1 MTIDQALVLILFA
14 GLFAMFVWG
23 RWRYDL
29 VAITALIAAVFMG
42 LVPAGQAFSGFG
54 HPAVITVAA
63 VLIVSRALSVSGAIE
78 RLTAVMLPPVRSL
91 TAHIGL
97 LSGVGAVLS
106 AFMNNIGALALLM
119 PATIDAAK
127 KSERPPALLL
137 MPLSFGTI
145 LGGLITLIGTPPNI
159 IIANIRTDVAGQPF
173 AMFDFAPVGLTLA
186 VLGVAY
192 LAVIGWR
199 LVPKERQAKSAGEEL
214 FDIDAYVTEVKVVDG
229 AKAVGRS
236 VAELDDVADACD
248 VRIAG
253 LIRARKRI
261 LRTSRATEV
270 MAGDIIILE
279 ADPAGLDRFA
289 HKLGLEIVGDAPRDR
304 ALLSST
310 EVALTEAVV
319 SPDSR
324 MIGRI
329 TGQMRLKSRYGLNL
343 LGVSRQ
349 GTPVRRRL
357 HKVIFQSG
365 DVLLLQGDA
374 DSMHVTM
381 TRLGLLPL
389 ASRGMGLGQRGQA
402 WLALSFLAAAVAAAS
417 SGLIPLPIAFAAAA
431 VAVVASNI
439 VPLRDV
445 YDSVDWPVIVLLGAL
460 IPVGQALQ
468 TTGATALI
476 ADAILALASGAGPVL
491 VLVLIMVVTMTLSD
505 IMNNAA
511 TAVVMAPIAITLSD
525 RLGVS
530 SDPFLMAVAVAASCA
545 FLTPIGHQNNAL
557 VMGPGGY
564 RFGDYWRVGLPL
576 EVLIVALGVPMI
588 LWVWPLGG

>member
-1 MTIDQALVLILFA
+1 MTIDQALVLILFT

-29 VAITALIAAVFMG
+29 VAITALITAVFMG

-192 LAVIGWR
+192 LALIGWR

-374 DSMHVTM
+374 DSMHMTM

-588 LWVWPLGG
+588 LWVWPL

>member
-1 MTIDQALVLILFA
+1 MTIDQALVLILFT

-192 LAVIGWR
+192 LALIGWR

-214 FDIDAYVTEVKVVDG
+214 FDIDAYVTEVKVIDG

-374 DSMHVTM
+374 DSMHMTM

-476 ADAILALASGAGPVL
+476 ADTILALASGAGPVL

-588 LWVWPLGG
+588 LWVWPL

>member
-1 MTIDQALVLILFA
+1 MTIDQALVLILFT

-192 LAVIGWR
+192 LALIGWR

-374 DSMHVTM
+374 DSMHMTM

-576 EVLIVALGVPMI
+576 EVLIIALGVPMI
-588 LWVWPLGG
+588 LWVWPL

>member
-1 MTIDQALVLILFA
+1 MTIDQALVLILFT

-192 LAVIGWR
+192 LALIGWR

-374 DSMHVTM
+374 DSMHMTM

-588 LWVWPLGG
+588 LWVWPL

>member
-29 VAITALIAAVFMG
+29 VAITALIGAVFMG

-159 IIANIRTDVAGQPF
+159 IIANIRTDVAGHPF

-186 VLGVAY
+186 ILGVVY
-192 LAVIGWR
+192 LALIGWR

-214 FDIDAYVTEVKVVDG
+214 FDIDAYVTEVKAVDG
-229 AKAVGRS
+229 SKAVGRA
-236 VAELDDVADACD
+236 VADLDDVADACD

-289 HKLGLEIVGDAPRDR
+289 HKLGLEIVGDAPHDR

-324 MIGRI
+324 MIGRM

-357 HKVIFQSG
+357 HKVIFRSG

-374 DSMHVTM
+374 DSMHMTM

-402 WLALSFLAAAVAAAS
+402 WLALSFLGAAVAAAS

-511 TAVVMAPIAITLSD
+511 TAVVMAPIAITLSE

-530 SDPFLMAVAVAASCA
+530 ADPFLMAVAVAASCA

-576 EVLIVALGVPMI
+576 EVLIIALGVPMI
-588 LWVWPLGG
+588 LLVWPL

>member
-1 MTIDQALVLILFA
+1 MTIDQALVLILFT

-159 IIANIRTDVAGQPF
+159 IVANIRTDVAGQPF

-192 LAVIGWR
+192 LALIGWR

-374 DSMHVTM
+374 DSMHMTM

-576 EVLIVALGVPMI
+576 EVLIIALGVPMI
-588 LWVWPLGG
+588 LWVWPL

>member
-1 MTIDQALVLILFA
+1 MTIDQALVLILFT

-159 IIANIRTDVAGQPF
+159 IIANVRTDVAGQPF

-192 LAVIGWR
+192 LALIGWR

-374 DSMHVTM
+374 DSMHMTM

-476 ADAILALASGAGPVL
+476 ADAILALASGTGPVL

-588 LWVWPLGG
+588 LWVWPL

>member
-1 MTIDQALVLILFA
+1 MTIDQALVLILFT

-192 LAVIGWR
+192 LALIGWR

-357 HKVIFQSG
+357 HKVIFRSG